1 MSNSLE
7 AELVRATA
15 LTFEGLAF
23 VFPSPELLQEQ
34 LDAPFEAAV
43 SVDFDG
49 TFGGNLTLMVAG
61 DVLPTIVGNM
71 LGGERGLDAGARCDA
86 LGELANVICGNVLTH
101 IAGQDK
107 SFLLSAPKM
116 ISCEDLRAMGDSER
130 VEIRLGVEGGR
141 AEVTFALSRKDAVPD
156 GAGKS

>member
-7 AELVRATA
+7 AELVQATA

-43 SVDFDG
+43 TVDFNG
-49 TFGGNLTLMVAG
+49 TCGGNLTLMVAG
-61 DVLPTIVGNM
+61 GVLPTIVGNM
-71 LGGERGLDAGARCDA
+71 IGGERGHDPDARCDA

-101 IAGQDK
+101 IAGHDK

-116 ISCEDLRAMGDSER
+116 ISFEELSSMRDSER
-130 VEIRLGVEGGR
+130 AEIRVGIEGGR
-141 AEVTFALSRKDAVPD
+141 AEVTFSLNRKPAVPD
-156 GAGKS
+156 GAGRS